1 MYPNPHYQAVGK
13 QIAEQDIEQCMQL
26 ASGANLEG
34 SKGGEVAKQAA
45 GGAAVGGAAGGAYG
59 LVTGDAGQR
68 AAGGAAAGAAAGA
81 VRGAMRSGDPDPL
94 YRRFVEKCLR
104 DRGYEVIGWR

>member
-1 MYPNPHYQAVGK
+1 MGK
-13 QIAEQDIEQCMQL
+13 QVSEQDIEQCMQL

-45 GGAAVGGAAGGAYG
+45 GGAAIGGAAGGAYG
-59 LVTGDAGQR
+59 LVTGNAGQR

-104 DRGYEVIGWR
+104 DLGYEVIGWR